1 MGQISEHVV
10 HGALDY
16 EELERLELRPE
27 EILDCSVNAN
37 PYGPSPL
44 VRQAIAQA
52 AIDRYP
58 DRESLQLR
66 RALLDHELERPSLTL
81 PSILCGNGTTELIWT
96 IARAFLQ
103 PGQKAAILGPTF
115 GEYRAAS
122 QATGA
127 AVAEYV
133 AQARNQ
139 FHLDLAAIS
148 AWLHAERPSLLW
160 LCNPNNPTGLWL
172 DRQALVCL
180 AQVCESI
187 HAVLV
192 IDEAYWR
199 FLVPQEQF
207 SAIDLVEQSGSERL
221 IVLRSLTK
229 DYALAGVRL
238 GYVVATEDTTARL
251 RAYLP
256 SWNVSGLAQ
265 AAGIAA
271 VLDRAYLTR
280 TLEMVARE
288 RQAFF
293 SALEDRGVSILP
305 SRTHFCLIEVQD
317 ARAMRQELLS
327 RRILVRDCTSFGL
340 PKHIRVATRQR
351 DAWQQLVQA
360 LQEVI

>member
-1 MGQISEHVV
+1 MGQMNEHVV

-16 EELERLELRPE
+16 EELERLALRPE
-27 EILDCSVNAN
+27 EILDFSVNAN

-58 DRESLQLR
+58 DRDCLHLR
-66 RALLDHELERPSLTL
+66 RALVGQELGRSSFAL
-81 PSILCGNGTTELIWT
+81 PSILCGNGTTELIWV
-96 IARAFLQ
+96 IARAFLR

-115 GEYRAAS
+115 GEYRLAS

-127 AVAEYV
+127 TVAEYM
-133 AQARNQ
+133 AQAANLL
-139 FHLDLAAIS
+139 HLDLAAIT
-148 AWLHAERPSLLW
+148 AWLQTERPALLW

-172 DRQALVCL
+172 DRQALICL
-180 AQVCESI
+180 AQACESI

-199 FLVPQEQF
+199 FLVPQEPF
-207 SAIDLVEQSGSERL
+207 SAIDLVEQPGSGCL

-238 GYVVATEDTTARL
+238 GYVVATRDITARL

-271 VLDRAYLTR
+271 VLDRTYLTS
-280 TLEMVARE
+280 TLATLAEE
-288 RQAFF
+288 RHAFF
-293 SALEDRGVSILP
+293 SALEDRGMSILP

-317 ARAMRQELLS
+317 AAAVRQRLLS

-340 PKHIRVATRQR
+340 PRHIRVATRR
-351 DAWQQLVQA
+351 REAWQQLVQV
-360 LQEVI
+360 LQEVL

>member
-172 DRQALVCL
+172 DRQELVCL

-256 SWNVSGLAQ
+256 SWIV
-265 AAGIAA
+265 
-271 VLDRAYLTR
+271 
-280 TLEMVARE
+280 
-288 RQAFF
+288 
-293 SALEDRGVSILP
+293 P
-305 SRTHFCLIEVQD
+305 
-317 ARAMRQELLS
+317 
-327 RRILVRDCTSFGL
+327 TSPEPL
-340 PKHIRVATRQR
+340 R
-351 DAWQQLVQA
+351 W
-360 LQEVI
+360 